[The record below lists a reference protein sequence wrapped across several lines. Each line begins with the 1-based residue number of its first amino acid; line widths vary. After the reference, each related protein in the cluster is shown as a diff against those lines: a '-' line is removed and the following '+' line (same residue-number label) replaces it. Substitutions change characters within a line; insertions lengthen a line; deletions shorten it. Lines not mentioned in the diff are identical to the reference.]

1 MYAHAIL
8 SFQNER
14 NFASQPV
21 HYNCLPTNSI
31 ITVYIPSDLFRIVSI
46 LKDDRRPTITTN
58 DMSPRTTN
66 LWNVENAFLFHLVT
80 PSDPSLYIMPA
91 SLAYIIECANT
102 REEEKAVLGM
112 RMFHRHH
119 TRFLQVR
126 APSTTRGAAFS
137 RSSQRFFARA
147 GKLMFYRVQ
156 KAYADL
162 RAIQPSTV
170 HPFGPPGCSRKIAA
184 GYRITHAETRKKATR
199 RNIPDTARL

>member
-1 MYAHAIL
+1 
-8 SFQNER
+8 
-14 NFASQPV
+14 
-21 HYNCLPTNSI
+21 
-31 ITVYIPSDLFRIVSI
+31 
-46 LKDDRRPTITTN
+46 
-58 DMSPRTTN
+58 MSPHTTN

-126 APSTTRGAAFS
+126 APSTTPGAAFS
-137 RSSQRFFARA
+137 RSSRKILFARA

-156 KAYADL
+156 KASADL
-162 RAIQPSTV
+162 RAVQPSTV
-170 HPFGPPGCSRKIAA
+170 HPFGPPGCSRKSIAA
-184 GYRITHAETRKKATR
+184 GYRITHAEIRKKATR
-199 RNIPDTARL
+199 RIIPDTARL